1 VIRRLVDELT
11 RRRFGGAVL
20 VLAGVAI
27 IVAVLVGGSGGG
39 DDGTATTATAAKTP
53 PIRAVSVPQLGLR
66 FAHPSSW
73 QRDVDGRTFHLR
85 SPDGSVALTLASP
98 VAGQDATAVRAALE
112 DALRGRFSRAKVLR
126 EGPAR
131 LGDRKAT
138 SFEMTGREHG
148 HLVRALGL
156 VDATPYRTYAVT
168 LVTSA
173 SPPTARLAEAQAIL
187 ASLRFSKPRA
197 KPRG

>member
-1 VIRRLVDELT
+1 VIRRVVDELT
-11 RRRFGGAVL
+11 WRRFGGAVL
-20 VLAGVAI
+20 VLAGIAI
-27 IVAVLVGGSGGG
+27 IVAVLVSGSGGG
-39 DDGTATTATAAKTP
+39 DDGAGTTATAGKVP
-53 PIRAVSVPQLGLR
+53 PVRAVAVPQLGMR

-85 SPDGSVALTLASP
+85 SPDGTVALTISSP
-98 VAGQDATAVRAALE
+98 VAGRQPARVKAALE
-112 DALRGRFSRAKVLR
+112 AGLRGRFSQARLLR

-156 VDATPYRTYAVT
+156 VDGTPYRTYAVT

-187 ASLRFSKPRA
+187 ASIRLSEPHRA
-197 KPRG
+197 GGR